1 MIAAIHAGWKGA
13 FKGII
18 KRTLNFMI
26 KKGCDPKNVTAVI
39 GPCISVKNYEVK
51 KDFIKKLIK
60 KDGKNKKFFKKIQN
74 KDFFD
79 LKKYVLSQLKA
90 LNIKKIDIINKNT
103 FNPKN
108 NFFSARRS
116 ISRNENDYG
125 RNISVIMINWQYLM
139 KLLTGNSNKP
149 LSKNIAKYLKS
160 KLVNS
165 SIKKFSDGEIYIEI
179 NENIRGNSIFI
190 IQSISSPANDNLMEL
205 LLCIDALKRSSAKNI
220 TAVIPYFGYA
230 RQDRKVVPRT
240 SISAKLVSNL
250 ITKAGADRVVTV
262 DLHAGQIQG
271 FFDIPVDNLFATPI
285 FARHAKKNIKSKN
298 IICVAPDVGG
308 TERARALGKILNVEL
323 AIVDKRRPKP
333 GQSKV
338 MNVIGNVKGKTCIIV
353 DDIIDSGGTIVNAA
367 KALKDRGAKEVYV
380 YITHGVLSGEAVDK
394 IKKSVIRKLV
404 ITDTID
410 NHDKIKNVKNIEVLP
425 ISALMGEAIKRISN
439 STSVSDLFK

>member
-1 MIAAIHAGWKGA
+1 
-13 FKGII
+13 
-18 KRTLNFMI
+18 
-26 KKGCDPKNVTAVI
+26 
-39 GPCISVKNYEVK
+39 
-51 KDFIKKLIK
+51 
-60 KDGKNKKFFKKIQN
+60 
-74 KDFFD
+74 
-79 LKKYVLSQLKA
+79 
-90 LNIKKIDIINKNT
+90 
-103 FNPKN
+103 
-108 NFFSARRS
+108 
-116 ISRNENDYG
+116 
-125 RNISVIMINWQYLM
+125 M
-139 KLLTGNSNKP
+139 KLLTGNSNKA
-149 LSKNIAKYLKS
+149 LSKNIAKYLKT
-160 KLVNS
+160 KIINS
-165 SIKKFSDGEIYIEI
+165 SIKKFADGEIYIEI

-285 FARHAKKNIKSKN
+285 FARHIKKKIKIKN
-298 IICVAPDVGG
+298 MICVAPDVGG
-308 TERARALGKILNVEL
+308 TERARALGKILNVGL

-333 GQSKV
+333 GQSQV
-338 MNVIGNVKGKTCIIV
+338 MNIVGDVQGKTCVIV

-367 KALKDRGAKEVYV
+367 KALKERGAKEVYV
-380 YITHGVLSGEAVDK
+380 YITHGVLSGEAVKK
-394 IKKSVIRKLV
+394 IKNSVIKNLV

-410 NHDKIKNVKNIEVLP
+410 NFERTKNVKNIEVLP
-425 ISALMGEAIKRISN
+425 ISSLMGEAIKRISN

>member
-1 MIAAIHAGWKGA
+1 
-13 FKGII
+13 
-18 KRTLNFMI
+18 
-26 KKGCDPKNVTAVI
+26 
-39 GPCISVKNYEVK
+39 
-51 KDFIKKLIK
+51 
-60 KDGKNKKFFKKIQN
+60 
-74 KDFFD
+74 
-79 LKKYVLSQLKA
+79 
-90 LNIKKIDIINKNT
+90 
-103 FNPKN
+103 
-108 NFFSARRS
+108 
-116 ISRNENDYG
+116 
-125 RNISVIMINWQYLM
+125 M
-139 KLLTGNSNKP
+139 KLLTGNSNKI

-165 SIKKFSDGEIYIEI
+165 SIRKFADGEIYIEI

-205 LLCIDALKRSSAKNI
+205 LLCIALKRSSAKNI

-271 FFDIPVDNLFATPI
+271 FFDIPVDNLFSTPI
-285 FARHAKKNIKSKN
+285 FARHIKKRIKNKN
-298 IICVAPDVGG
+298 LICVAPDVGG
-308 TERARALGKILNVEL
+308 TERARALGKILNIGL

-333 GQSKV
+333 GQSQV
-338 MNVIGNVKGKTCIIV
+338 MNVIGDVKGKTCILV

-367 KALKDRGAKEVYV
+367 KALKQRGAKEVYV
-380 YITHGVLSGEAVDK
+380 YITHGVLSGDAVKK
-394 IKKSVIRKLV
+394 IKNSVIKNLV

-410 NHDKIKNVKNIEVLP
+410 NSEKTKNVKNIEVLP

>member
-1 MIAAIHAGWKGA
+1 
-13 FKGII
+13 
-18 KRTLNFMI
+18 
-26 KKGCDPKNVTAVI
+26 
-39 GPCISVKNYEVK
+39 
-51 KDFIKKLIK
+51 
-60 KDGKNKKFFKKIQN
+60 
-74 KDFFD
+74 
-79 LKKYVLSQLKA
+79 
-90 LNIKKIDIINKNT
+90 
-103 FNPKN
+103 
-108 NFFSARRS
+108 
-116 ISRNENDYG
+116 
-125 RNISVIMINWQYLM
+125 M
-139 KLLTGNSNKP
+139 KLLTGNSNKV

-165 SIKKFSDGEIYIEI
+165 SIRKFADGEIYIEV

-285 FARHAKKNIKSKN
+285 FARHVRKKIKTRK

-308 TERARALGKILNVEL
+308 TERARALGKLLNAEL

-338 MNVIGNVKGKTCIIV
+338 MNVIGDVKDKTCIIV

-367 KALKDRGAKEVYV
+367 KALKSRGARDVYV
-380 YITHGVLSGEAVDK
+380 YITHGVLSGDAVKK
-394 IKKSVIRKLV
+394 IKNSVIKNLV

-410 NHDKIKNVKNIEVLP
+410 NGEKTKNVKNIEVLP
-425 ISALMGEAIKRISN
+425 ISSLMGEATKRISN

>member
-1 MIAAIHAGWKGA
+1 
-13 FKGII
+13 
-18 KRTLNFMI
+18 
-26 KKGCDPKNVTAVI
+26 
-39 GPCISVKNYEVK
+39 
-51 KDFIKKLIK
+51 
-60 KDGKNKKFFKKIQN
+60 
-74 KDFFD
+74 
-79 LKKYVLSQLKA
+79 
-90 LNIKKIDIINKNT
+90 
-103 FNPKN
+103 
-108 NFFSARRS
+108 
-116 ISRNENDYG
+116 
-125 RNISVIMINWQYLM
+125 M
-139 KLLTGNSNKP
+139 KLLTGNSNKI

-165 SIKKFSDGEIYIEI
+165 SIRKFSDGEIYVEI

-205 LLCIDALKRSSAKNI
+205 LLVIDALKRSSAKNI

-285 FARHAKKNIKSKN
+285 FARHIKRKIKSKK

-308 TERARALGKILNVEL
+308 TERARALGKLLNVGL

-333 GQSKV
+333 GQSQV
-338 MNVIGNVKGKTCIIV
+338 MNVIGDVKNQTCIIV
-353 DDIIDSGGTIVNAA
+353 DDIIDSGGTITNAA
-367 KALKDRGAKEVYV
+367 KALKARGAKEVYV
-380 YITHGVLSGEAVDK
+380 YITHGVLSGDAVKK
-394 IKKSVIRKLV
+394 IKKSVIKNLV

-410 NHDKIKNVKNIEVLP
+410 NHEKTKNVKNIEVLP
-425 ISALMGEAIKRISN
+425 ISGLMGEAIKRISN